1 MLVGAQIYFTRFLSS
16 TQTWVTF
23 EAPLLYASGTQID
36 AIVPYELP
44 AVGSSDSSVQVEYQ
58 ATVSNLF
65 AFSGVVPATP
75 GIFTAGATGSVAVS
89 IGGQGSAVIYA
100 GAAPAEVNG
109 LMQVNI
115 QVPANAP
122 SGNLPVVVT
131 VGTAASQGN
140 VTIAVR

>member
-58 ATVSNLF
+58 ATCQT
-65 AFSGVVPATP
+65 FSPS
-75 GIFTAGATGSVAVS
+75 AGWF
-89 IGGQGSAVIYA
+89 
-100 GAAPAEVNG
+100 P
-109 LMQVNI
+109 
-115 QVPANAP
+115 P
-122 SGNLPVVVT
+122 LPE
-131 VGTAASQGN
+131 
-140 VTIAVR
+140 